1 MMKKLAIAVVALL
14 ASALTLSDQ
23 EALAR
28 AGGAQFGSHHLYYDT
43 GHHRETYAEWAER
56 NHHHDSD

>member
-14 ASALTLSDQ
+14 VTLTLSDR

-28 AGGAQFGSHHLYYDT
+28 AGGAQFGSRHLYYDT

-56 NHHHDSD
+56 NHHRDSD